1 MQRQL
6 LVWPSI
12 ALSTALCCAGRGH
25 AVATALRLLPSP
37 RRERAMSGIAIA
49 LLGFAADAGA
59 DRAALPDRAL
69 DAARRRGR
77 LHRYLSGSV
86 AFFGYMKTNPYHQFA
101 NYTLSVI
108 PLFIL
113 MGALAERAGIATA
126 LFKAAERA
134 LGRFRGGLAMAVIGA
149 CTAFGAICGS
159 SVATTATFG
168 RAALPEL
175 EKYKY
180 DGGFATGT
188 IAVGGTLGILIPP
201 SVILVVYAITT
212 EQNIA
217 KLFQAALIPGLLAA
231 LFYCITIAIVVR
243 RNPALAPMSEK
254 IEVERAPR
262 SFWPMLVGAA
272 LLAGIAAQWWRG
284 VHRVGQCADPRPS
297 GRADHARRQDRHAGD
312 HDRHRRGRRHLRRR
326 LHADR
331 GRCRRRHRH
340 AAGRPRAAHARLAR
354 HRGGD
359 PPDGRDLRHDLHH
372 PARRRGVRR
381 LPGAVAAADGRR
393 PRRSAALGLSPYVV
407 LIAMLAFYILLG
419 AVMDELAMIL
429 LTLPVFFPVIQ
440 ALDFGMPP
448 DEVAIWFGILVL
460 IVVGIGL
467 TAPPIGLN
475 VFVISAMARNVPIT
489 ATYRGVL
496 PFIVADI
503 IRLAL
508 CVAFPALS
516 LWLVRALN

>member
-1 MQRQL
+1 MSGT
-6 LVWPSI
+6 VI
-12 ALSTALCCAGRGH
+12 AL
-25 AVATALRLLPSP
+25 
-37 RRERAMSGIAIA
+37 I
-49 LLGFAADAGA
+49 GFASMLALIVMRAPIGFAMFIVGAAGYT
-59 DRAALPDRAL
+59 
-69 DAARRRGR
+69 
-77 LHRYLSGSV
+77 YLSSGM
-86 AFFGYMKTNPYHQFA
+86 AFFGYMKTNSYHQFA

-113 MGALAERAGIATA
+113 MGALAERAGIAAA
-126 LFKAAERA
+126 LFKSAEGA

-149 CTAFGAICGS
+149 CMAFGAICGS

-175 EKYKY
+175 NKYKY
-180 DGGFATGT
+180 DGGFSTGT
-188 IAVGGTLGILIPP
+188 IAIGGTLGILIPP

-231 LFYCITIAIVVR
+231 AFYCITIAVVVR
-243 RNPALAPMSEK
+243 RNPALAPDIVK
-254 IEVERAPR
+254 VAVERAPQPW
-262 SFWPMLVGAA
+262 WPKALGGLALAAIAAQLFRGGLAWENAAMFAALALLIMFVDVAVMPAIMIAIVVVGGIYGGVFTPTEGAAVGAIA
-272 LLAGIAAQWWRG
+272 TLLAGLAQRTLGWKEILQAIRQTAETAGMIFIILLGAEVFGAFMALSQLPTTAAEAIG
-284 VHRVGQCADPRPS
+284 GS
-297 GRADHARRQDRHAGD
+297 GF
-312 HDRHRRGRRHLRRR
+312 
-326 LHADR
+326 
-331 GRCRRRHRH
+331 
-340 AAGRPRAAHARLAR
+340 
-354 HRGGD
+354 
-359 PPDGRDLRHDLHH
+359 
-372 PARRRGVRR
+372 
-381 LPGAVAAADGRR
+381 
-393 PRRSAALGLSPYVV
+393 SPYAV

-440 ALDFGMPP
+440 ALDFGMFP

-475 VFVISAMARNVPIT
+475 VFVISSLAKGVPIS

-496 PFIVADI
+496 PFIAADV

-508 CVAFPALS
+508 AVVFPALS
-516 LWLVRALN
+516 LWLVRMLN

>member
-1 MQRQL
+1 
-6 LVWPSI
+6 
-12 ALSTALCCAGRGH
+12 
-25 AVATALRLLPSP
+25 
-37 RRERAMSGIAIA
+37 MSGVALA
-49 LLGFAADAGA
+49 LLGFGVMLALIALRAPIGLAMLLVGA
-59 DRAALPDRAL
+59 F
-69 DAARRRGR
+69 G
-77 LHRYLSGSV
+77 YSQLSSFT
-86 AFFGYMKTNPYHQFA
+86 AFFAYMKTNSYHQFA

-113 MGALAERAGIATA
+113 MGALAERAGIAKA
-126 LFKAAERA
+126 LFSTSEQL

-175 EKYKY
+175 RKYGY
-180 DGGFATGT
+180 DVGLATGT

-231 LFYCITIAIVVR
+231 FFYCVTIAIMVR
-243 RNPALAPMSEK
+243 RNPGLAPVAAPVPPVASPKPRWAK
-254 IEVERAPR
+254 I
-262 SFWPMLVGAA
+262 
-272 LLAGIAAQWWRG
+272 LAGL
-284 VHRVGQCADPRPS
+284 V
-297 GRADHARRQDRHAGD
+297 
-312 HDRHRRGRRHLRRR
+312 
-326 LHADR
+326 
-331 GRCRRRHRH
+331 
-340 AAGRPRAAHARLAR
+340 
-354 HRGGD
+354 
-359 PPDGRDLRHDLHH
+359 
-372 PARRRGVRR
+372 
-381 LPGAVAAADGRR
+381 VAAAAIQWGRGVLAWDDALTVVALGGVIAIVDVAVM
-393 PRRSAALGLSPYVV
+393 PAILVAIVVVGGIYGGIFTPTEGAAIGAIAMLLVGLGQRSLTWADIVAALRQTAETSGMIFIILLGAEVFGAFLALSRLPTIAAEAVGGSGLSPYMV

-440 ALDFGMPP
+440 GLDFGIPA
-448 DEVAIWFGILVL
+448 DEVAIWFGVLVL

-475 VFVISAMARNVPIT
+475 VFVINSMARDVPIT

-496 PFIVADI
+496 PFIAADI
-503 IRLAL
+503 IRLVLVIA
-508 CVAFPALS
+508 VPGIS
-516 LWLVRALN
+516 LWLVRFFN